1 MKEFIERLRT
11 GSLTGDEKI
20 IPIYCEYDE
29 PDINRSEVLRYAGF
43 PAAVLR
49 AKGKG
54 KKDDSFCEVP
64 TDEELA
70 KRLDE
75 VIGLAKGQFTYR
87 LSYACAGLGR
97 DDDGYPVLPFKQHS
111 DDLKKNLE
119 NCEGVIILAATVG
132 AGIDRLIRRYER
144 TEPATGLLLQGMG
157 AERVETLVDAFND
170 EVNRACEELGMKAHP
185 RYSPGYGDLPIT
197 VQPDLL
203 KILDAEKRLGITL
216 NASYMMS
223 PSKSVTAVIGIVK
236 EPGSV

>member
-1 MKEFIERLRT
+1 MKEFLERLKA
-11 GSLTGDEKI
+11 GSLTGNEKI
-20 IPIYCEYDE
+20 IPIYNEYDKPE
-29 PDINRSEVLRYAGF
+29 LNRSEILRYAGF

-70 KRLDE
+70 RRLDE
-75 VIGLAKGQFTYR
+75 VIELAKGQFIYR
-87 LSYACAGLGR
+87 LSYVCAKLGR
-97 DDDGYPVLPFKQHS
+97 DDEGYPVLPFEQHS

-157 AERVETLVDAFND
+157 AERVETLVDTFND
-170 EVNRACEELGMKAHP
+170 EVNKACEDMGLKAHP

-203 KILDAEKRLGITL
+203 KLLEAEKRLGITL

-223 PSKSVTAVIGIVK
+223 PSKSVTAIIGI
-236 EPGSV
+236 G